1 MKHMRLLA
9 ALAFGTALGT
19 ALAVAP
25 AMAQSGPIPTIEA
38 GHTLLT
44 VNAQGSSTRTPD
56 MANYSAGVTTQ
67 GTTASEAL
75 SANSAQ
81 MTRVVAALK
90 QAGIADRDIQTSN
103 LNLNPVYS
111 QPKRL
116 PDGNYED
123 GPQRIVGYQAT
134 NTVSVRQ
141 RKLEDMG
148 KVIDALVKAGANQ
161 VNGPNFTLAQPD
173 AAQNEARVAA
183 MREARAR
190 ADLYAKAAGLRVQ
203 RIVSIS
209 ESGGYAPQPVMYMRK
224 DVMVTSAAPPPPP
237 VAAGE
242 LEMNIDLN
250 VQFELAP

>member
-1 MKHMRLLA
+1 MKHLRLLA
-9 ALAFGTALGT
+9 ALALGT
-19 ALAVAP
+19 SLAAAP
-25 AMAQSGPIPTIEA
+25 AAAQNGPVPTIEA

-44 VNAQGSSTRTPD
+44 VTAQGSSTRTPD
-56 MANYSAGVTTQ
+56 LASYSAGVTTQ
-67 GTTASEAL
+67 GATATEAL

-103 LNLNPVYS
+103 LNLNPIYS

-141 RKLEDMG
+141 RKLADMG
-148 KVIDALVKAGANQ
+148 KVIDALVRAGANQ
-161 VNGPNFTLAQPD
+161 VNGPNFMLAEPD
-173 AAQNEARVAA
+173 AAQDEARVEA
-183 MREARAR
+183 MRDARDR
-190 ADLYAKAAGLRVQ
+190 ADLYAKAAGLRVL
-203 RIVSIS
+203 RILSIS
-209 ESGGYAPQPVMYMRK
+209 ESGGYSPQPVMYMRK
-224 DVMVTSAAPPPPP
+224 EMAMDAAAPPPP

-242 LEMNIDLN
+242 LEMNVSVT
-250 VQFELAP
+250 VQFELAQ

>member
-1 MKHMRLLA
+1 MKHLRLLA
-9 ALAFGTALGT
+9 ALTLGT
-19 ALAVAP
+19 AFLASPAVAQ
-25 AMAQSGPIPTIEA
+25 QSGPVPMIEA

-44 VNAQGSSTRTPD
+44 VSAQGSSTRTPD

-75 SANSAQ
+75 ATNSTQ
-81 MTRVVAALK
+81 MNRVVAALK

-103 LNLNPVYS
+103 LNLNPIYS

-116 PDGNYED
+116 PDGSYED
-123 GPQRIVGYQAT
+123 GPQRIVGYQAS

-161 VNGPNFTLAQPD
+161 VNGPNFMLSQPE
-173 AAQNEARVAA
+173 AAENEARADA
-183 MREARAR
+183 MKKARAR
-190 ADLYAKAAGLRVQ
+190 ADLYAGAAGLRVV
-203 RIVSIS
+203 RILSIS
-209 ESGGYAPQPVMYMRK
+209 ENGGYAPQPVMYVRK
-224 DVMVTSAAPPPPP
+224 EMMDAAGAMAPPPP

-242 LEMNIDLN
+242 LETNLGVM

>member
-1 MKHMRLLA
+1 MKRLSLFA
-9 ALAFGTALGT
+9 ALALGT
-19 ALAVAP
+19 ALAGAQP
-25 AMAQSGPIPTIEA
+25 ALAQQTGPVPAIEA

-44 VNAQGSSTRTPD
+44 VSAQGSSTRTPD
-56 MANYSAGVTTQ
+56 MAGYTAGVTTQ
-67 GTTASEAL
+67 GVTASEAL
-75 SANSAQ
+75 SANSTQ
-81 MTRVVAALK
+81 MNKVIAALK

-103 LNLNPVYS
+103 LSLNPVYA

-141 RKLEDMG
+141 RKLDGMG

-161 VNGPNFTLAQPD
+161 VNGPNFMLAEPD
-173 AAQNEARVAA
+173 AAQDEARVQA
-183 MREARAR
+183 MKQARAR
-190 ADLYAKAAGLRVQ
+190 ADLYAKAAGLRVA

-209 ESGGYAPQPVMYMRK
+209 EGGGYAPQPIMVTAMRK
-224 DVMVTSAAPPPPP
+224 EAMDFAPPPP

-242 LEMNIDLN
+242 LEMNVN
-250 VQFELAP
+250 VTVQFELAP